1 MDLTDEFSKTR
12 SDAWGEDLADDVR
25 WQIYESCRGLPW
37 HEVGAHLPDGA
48 CTPSRAAW
56 YRFLARMRKADAAR
70 RIEKVAQSVAEAQ
83 DLADRHNIKAAVFV
97 ETLKSLAIDRAMT
110 GNDKAATSLA
120 AAAATIWSN
129 AQRDAEL
136 SLKLRAQET
145 RDAQLAL
152 AREKFEAAE
161 KRLAAASATVA
172 DPSLTAEEKLKE
184 LDRLFG
190 R

>member
-1 MDLTDEFSKTR
+1 MKTAVIYARYSSKRQTEQ
-12 SDAWGEDLADDVR
+12 S
-25 WQIYESCRGLPW
+25 
-37 HEVGAHLPDGA
+37 
-48 CTPSRAAW
+48 
-56 YRFLARMRKADAAR
+56 
-70 RIEKVAQSVAEAQ
+70 IEGQFRECMAYAEHH
-83 DLADRHNIKAAVFV
+83 DMMVVD
-97 ETLKSLAIDRAMT
+97 TYIDRAMT

-136 SLKLRAQET
+136 SLKRRAQET